1 MDGTYDALRRH
12 AEKDLAAIRQR
23 LDSGRRMGVKETHRL
38 ADIAEKLTRT
48 MDNMD
53 RMEGR
58 RPYSDTRIGYDA
70 NITRRRY
77 ANNDTYEMV
86 RDAMDVVNRI
96 LPHVADDFE
105 WDTDDDVEAR
115 RRRGW
120 RPRRTRRGVGRFTQ
134 VRGHVRRMPRSE
146 MDDYDDYDDADYD
159 RYDMDYDAEARHKDS
174 RGRFAKNEHDEMR
187 RLVDDARRAADDARR
202 AANEARGDTPVM
214 ERHARHND
222 ARYDARHDANDNAR
236 NDDATSDRGHRPGP
250 TMRE

>member
-1 MDGTYDALRRH
+1 MEGTYDALRRH

-23 LDSGRRMGVKETHRL
+23 LDSGRPMGVKETHRL

-77 ANNDTYEMV
+77 ANNDTHEMV
-86 RDAMDVVNRI
+86 RDAMDVVNRL

-146 MDDYDDYDDADYD
+146 MDDYDDYDDADDD
-159 RYDMDYDAEARHKDS
+159 RYDMEDRHRDS
-174 RGRFAKNEHDEMR
+174 RGRLVRDEHHDEMR
-187 RLVDDARRAADDARR
+187 RLADDARRAADDARR
-202 AANEARGDTPVM
+202 AANDARNAHTTSPVM
-214 ERHARHND
+214 EHHARRD
-222 ARYDARHDANDNAR
+222 DAR
-236 NDDATSDRGHRPGP
+236 NDTRSDDATNERSHRPGP
-250 TMRE
+250 SMRE